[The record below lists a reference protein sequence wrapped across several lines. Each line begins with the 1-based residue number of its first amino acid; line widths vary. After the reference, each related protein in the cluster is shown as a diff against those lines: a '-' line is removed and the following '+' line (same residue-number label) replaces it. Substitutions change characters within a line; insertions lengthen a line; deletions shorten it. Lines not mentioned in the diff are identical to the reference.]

1 MCPKVTHQ
9 YKENIKNKIIE
20 SSISTFSKYGYD
32 KSRMD
37 DIAKTANL
45 SKGTLYLYFKNKR
58 ELFNAISERNTNE
71 LKNQLSKLFQNND
84 NDNDLITR
92 IQNFYEDFNDQGY
105 RMFFEIIAESSR
117 NKILK
122 QLLYQE
128 RRKIVHIIID
138 YLNILKEKGYIRKD
152 IESTEIAYG
161 FVSLYDGLKINKLL
175 GVKEDQNK
183 NTWSRIVKTIF
194 TGINHI

>member
-1 MCPKVTHQ
+1 MCPKVTNQ

-20 SSISTFSKYGYD
+20 NAISTFSKYGYD

-37 DIAKTANL
+37 DIAKIAKL
-45 SKGTLYLYFKNKR
+45 SKGTIYLYFKNKE

-84 NDNDLITR
+84 KDLITH

-117 NKILK
+117 NKTLK
-122 QLLYQE
+122 QLLYKE
-128 RRKIVHIIID
+128 RKKILDIIID
-138 YLNILKEKGYIRKD
+138 YLNILKQKGYIRKD
-152 IESTEIAYG
+152 VEITEIAYG
-161 FVSLYDGLKINKLL
+161 ILSLYDGLKINKIL
-175 GVKEDQNK
+175 GIDEDQNK
-183 NTWSRIVKTIF
+183 NTWSRLVKTIF
-194 TGINHI
+194 IGINHI

>member
-20 SSISTFSKYGYD
+20 NAISTFSTYGYD

-37 DIAKTANL
+37 DIAKTAKL
-45 SKGTLYLYFKNKR
+45 SKGTIYLYFKNKE

-84 NDNDLITR
+84 KDLITH
-92 IQNFYEDFNDQGY
+92 IQNLYEDFNDQGY

-117 NKILK
+117 NKTLK
-122 QLLYQE
+122 QLLYKE
-128 RRKIVHIIID
+128 RKKILDIIID
-138 YLNILKEKGYIRKD
+138 YLNILKQKGYIRKD
-152 IESTEIAYG
+152 VEITEIAYG
-161 FVSLYDGLKINKLL
+161 ILSLYEGLKINKLL
-175 GVKEDQNK
+175 GIDEDQNK
-183 NTWSRIVKTIF
+183 NTWSRLVKTIF
-194 TGINHI
+194 IGINHI

>member
-9 YKENIKNKIIE
+9 YKKNIKNKIIE
-20 SSISTFSKYGYD
+20 SAISTFSKYGYD

-37 DIAKTANL
+37 DIAKTAKL
-45 SKGTLYLYFKNKR
+45 SKGTIYLYFKNKE

-71 LKNQLSKLFQNND
+71 LKNQLSKLFQNS
-84 NDNDLITR
+84 DNDLITS
-92 IQNFYEDFNDQGY
+92 IQNFYENINDQGY

-117 NKILK
+117 NKKLK

-128 RRKIVHIIID
+128 RRKILDIIID
-138 YLNILKEKGYIRKD
+138 HLNILKEKGHIGKD
-152 IESTEIAYG
+152 IEITGIAYG
-161 FVSLYDGLKINKLL
+161 LVSLYDGLKINKFL
-175 GVKEDQNK
+175 GIDEDQNK
-183 NTWSRIVKTIF
+183 KTWSRIVKTIF

>member
-20 SSISTFSKYGYD
+20 GAISTFSKYGYD
-32 KSRMD
+32 KARMD
-37 DIAKTANL
+37 DIAKTATL
-45 SKGTLYLYFKNKR
+45 SKGTIYLYFKNKE
-58 ELFNAISERNTNE
+58 ELFNAISERNINE
-71 LKNQLSKLFQNND
+71 LKNQLSKLFQNS
-84 NDNDLITR
+84 DNDLITR

-105 RMFFEIIAESSR
+105 KMFFEIIAESSR

-122 QLLYQE
+122 KLLYQE
-128 RRKIVHIIID
+128 RRKILDIIID

-152 IESTEIAYG
+152 IEITEIAYG

>member
-1 MCPKVTHQ
+1 MCPKVNYQ

-20 SSISTFSKYGYD
+20 GAISTFSKYGYD

-45 SKGTLYLYFKNKR
+45 SKGTLYLYFKNKE

-71 LKNQLSKLFQNND
+71 LKNQLSKLFQNSD
-84 NDNDLITR
+84 IDLISR

-117 NKILK
+117 NKNLK

-128 RRKIVHIIID
+128 RKKILDIIID
-138 YLNILKEKGYIRKD
+138 YLNVLKEKGYIRKD
-152 IESTEIAYG
+152 IEITEIAHG

-175 GVKEDQNK
+175 GIDEDQNK

>member
-1 MCPKVTHQ
+1 MCPRVSIQ
-9 YKENIKNKIIE
+9 YKQNIKNKIIE
-20 SSISTFSKYGYD
+20 SAIITFSKYGYD
-32 KSRMD
+32 KSRMN
-37 DIAKTANL
+37 DIAITANL
-45 SKGTLYLYFKNKR
+45 SKGTIYLYFKNKE

-71 LKNQLSKLFQNND
+71 LKNQLSKLFQN

-128 RRKIVHIIID
+128 RKKILGIVID

-152 IESTEIAYG
+152 IEITEIAYG
-161 FVSLYDGLKINKLL
+161 FISLYDGLKINKLL

>member
-1 MCPKVTHQ
+1 MCPKVTFQ
-9 YKENIKNKIIE
+9 YKKNIKNKIIK
-20 SSISTFSKYGYD
+20 SAISTFSKYGYD

-45 SKGTLYLYFKNKR
+45 SKGTIYLYFKNKE

-71 LKNQLSKLFQNND
+71 LKNQLSKLFQNS
-84 NDNDLITR
+84 DNDLITR

-117 NKILK
+117 NKKLK

-128 RRKIVHIIID
+128 RRKILDIIID
-138 YLNILKEKGYIRKD
+138 HLNILKEKGYIGKD
-152 IESTEIAYG
+152 IEITEIAYG
-161 FVSLYDGLKINKLL
+161 LVSLYDGLKINKFL
-175 GVKEDQNK
+175 GIDEDQNK
-183 NTWSRIVKTIF
+183 KTWSRIVKTIF

>member
-20 SSISTFSKYGYD
+20 GAISTFSKYGYD
-32 KSRMD
+32 KARMD
-37 DIAKTANL
+37 DIAKTATL
-45 SKGTLYLYFKNKR
+45 SKGTIYLYFKNKE

-71 LKNQLSKLFQNND
+71 LKNQLSKLFQNS
-84 NDNDLITR
+84 DNDLITR

-105 RMFFEIIAESSR
+105 KMFFEIIAESSR

-122 QLLYQE
+122 KLLYQE
-128 RRKIVHIIID
+128 RRKILDIIID

-152 IESTEIAYG
+152 IQITEIAYG

-175 GVKEDQNK
+175 GIDEDQNK
-183 NTWSRIVKTIF
+183 NTWSSIVKTIF